1 MVSSFDGILPADQAQ
16 ASSAASAVAP
26 QPSGSATTVEEDQNP
41 IPLREEDWDAL
52 LMNLQEGECTPFLGA
67 GASIPPLPL
76 ASTLADKWATEYR
89 FPLEDSRRDLSRVS
103 QFMAVTRRDSTYP
116 KFKIREIFN
125 SLPTPDFQ
133 SETEI
138 HSLLADLPIPVYITT
153 NYDDYMTQALQVK
166 GKEPRRELCRWNDE
180 IRRLPSVFGKQ
191 RGAWEPSSRSPVVFH
206 LHGYK
211 EVPKSLVLTEDDY
224 VDFLIRMDAT
234 DEELL
239 PARIQEAF
247 TGASLLFLG
256 YGLGDWNFRVLFRTM
271 VIYMKRSTKK
281 AHVSVQLAPLDK
293 NMPEEKKA
301 AILDY
306 LDKYFGELNIHVYW
320 GKCQHFTRELR
331 QRWKARQEQG
341 TP

>member
-1 MVSSFDGILPADQAQ
+1 MAGGPDNSVPGMARSEAG
-16 ASSAASAVAP
+16 AAAPIATGAVA
-26 QPSGSATTVEEDQNP
+26 SVKTAEEEQNP

-52 LMNLQEGECTPFLGA
+52 LMNLHEGECTPFLGA
-67 GASIPPLPL
+67 GASTPPLPL
-76 ASTLADKWATEYR
+76 ASTLAEKWAAEYG

-116 KFKIREIFN
+116 KFKIRDIFN
-125 SLPTPDFQ
+125 SLPAPDFQ
-133 SETEI
+133 SETQI
-138 HSLLADLPIPVYITT
+138 HSLLADLPTPVYITT

-166 GKEPRRELCRWNDE
+166 GKDPKREVCRWNDE
-180 IRRLPSVFGKQ
+180 IRRLPSVFKQ
-191 RGAWEPSSRSPVVFH
+191 RTGWEASSRSPVVFH

-211 EVPKSLVLTEDDY
+211 DVPKSLVLTEDDY
-224 VDFLIRMDAT
+224 VDFLIRMDAD

-271 VIYMKRSTKK
+271 VTYMKRSTKK
-281 AHVSVQLAPLDK
+281 AHVSVQLAPLDR

-301 AILDY
+301 AVLDY
-306 LDKYFGELNIHVYW
+306 LNNYFGELNIHVYW
-320 GKCQHFTRELR
+320 GKCQQFTSELR
-331 QRWKARQEQG
+331 QRWRKRDTG
-341 TP
+341 R